1 LAVFTFTTVG
11 SRSALRDAIDPHDL
25 IDLIDPHDLIDPLDP
40 LDPLD
45 LIDPHH
51 LSALTAAR
59 LTRSP
64 RDLHRISTAP
74 IYGAVCRA

>member
-11 SRSALRDAIDPHDL
+11 SRSALRDAIDPLDPL
-25 IDLIDPHDLIDPLDP
+25 DPIDLIDPL
-40 LDPLD
+40 
-45 LIDPHH
+45 DPHH

>member
-11 SRSALRDAIDPHDL
+11 SRSALRDAIDPL
-25 IDLIDPHDLIDPLDP
+25 DPIDLIDPLDP
-40 LDPLD
+40 
-45 LIDPHH
+45 HH
-51 LSALTAAR
+51 LSAVTAAR

>member
-25 IDLIDPHDLIDPLDP
+25 IDLIDLIDPLDP

-51 LSALTAAR
+51 LSALTASR

>member
-11 SRSALRDAIDPHDL
+11 SRSALRDAIDPDDL
-25 IDLIDPHDLIDPLDP
+25 IDLIDLIDP